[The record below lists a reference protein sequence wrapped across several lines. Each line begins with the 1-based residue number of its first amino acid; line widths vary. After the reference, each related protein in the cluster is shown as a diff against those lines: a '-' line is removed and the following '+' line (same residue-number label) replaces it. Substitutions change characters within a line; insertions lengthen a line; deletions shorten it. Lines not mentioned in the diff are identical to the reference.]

1 MPIDYMY
8 SDSVTRK
15 TRTLSISLIM
25 LVSALAPL
33 AAPVSAN
40 PPQAFAEPLILE
52 MNDNGTWVGV
62 PHHSDPMMDGFMDAG
77 TYEFRFTSMNL
88 TYNDNYSLDWNAEV
102 CEFYDGCSE
111 PVDESRSWTAMSDS
125 SAEYW
130 NLTLGVMD
138 CDASINANLEN
149 ETSGDD
155 WWFSWQIYG
164 PCGNTGDIT
173 LVMDLDGDG
182 SDETVDGFDFDQ
194 NISLDAGNYDAHFAV
209 ANLTSTGS
217 YSLEWFVE
225 SGQQGDIGSG
235 NATWSGTDPGSLLD
249 FDFDVLLMTC
259 EIWIQAALFDDSG
272 DAIGAFVALMG
283 GPCIDPITVT
293 VWDEDAGEW
302 RDLGGFNNE
311 AEWYSFCYWS
321 DEDTF
326 WLCGDDYDGDGELD
340 YDGDWWYYCEE
351 TNDGWLCT
359 DSFGQ
364 SEDHEFT
371 ENNTLLTPTMLEEGV
386 YDVMVNITTL
396 NTSTHYT
403 VVMDQL
409 DPGYVEFNSTSE
421 NYSISAELEVFPHD
435 CEGDIFIGVWDDPS
449 NFPNERPTIHDG
461 AMFVGPCE
469 EPVSPFTLT
478 YDGMEWEEEPYYMAF
493 EDCTDNGDHWECEV
507 EYDWDGDGET
517 DDYGYYYF
525 EYDDCEWSE
534 SDMVWYCITGEMQ
547 PHIEEGNHTME
558 LLVEGLEVGENYSVG
573 IDSEIC
579 IKMGGCEY
587 DWEAHNFTATAEN
600 ETIEFHVETDNFT
613 CGFGIHADLMGVD
626 DDGSWNYMGGSHFG
640 FSGPCEEPPSPFNL
654 TYDGTEWEV
663 DYHYMEFED
672 CTDTGGDWECEIEY
686 DWDGD
691 GETDDYRFYN
701 FEYDDCEWSDD
712 DMLWYCITGEMQ
724 PHIEEGNHTM
734 VLTVMD
740 LMVGTSYRVD
750 WNTQICESMT
760 GCDYDSDSFEF
771 NATAEEMSET
781 FYLET
786 DNHTCSIHIGVNLYA
801 MNDDGWWDYIGWDN
815 FGFGGPCEQPP
826 SNIDLTYELNG
837 SMVDYEMEED
847 WMEFDDC
854 TDTGGDWECEQAYD
868 HDGDGTIDDYGY
880 FWFPHDACEF
890 SVDDAIWYCI
900 EYRTPT
906 VSEGD
911 LDMTFEIVELDAN
924 MEYRLEWDVYS
935 MGMMSFDYSHQ
946 GENFTA
952 TSDEHSVDYT
962 HWVDNSTC
970 GLSVHASLHVAEDWD
985 DDNITDGW
993 KYIDSN
999 AWDFSGPC
1007 EMAFPVEITLQ
1018 IEDDGTW
1025 EDVEGVDLAELFSE
1039 GEGEDE
1045 GDEDEGPEVEMILG
1059 WMGYQVDDAGNYAMN
1074 LTLDGLE
1081 VGDDYTLVLGVD
1093 LPNTG
1098 GSTFVCGNGD
1108 EIPFDYVNDEE
1119 EDCEDGADE
1128 QQYDDNG
1135 DPINWFDCNDGSEVW
1150 IYQVND
1156 GNDDCPDGEDE
1167 AGGQY
1172 EQEIEF
1178 TATSDVMHED
1188 FDIEFSDDTCLVAV
1202 EARVLGEA
1210 MEDWDEEGPML
1221 GMFIAIIGGPM
1232 MSVDDDGDGIPDCLA
1247 DMEGGPD
1254 GPDDNDGPD
1263 WTFEDFTIHQEF
1275 SADLVLVSENQSVV
1289 VLDTWSDLDPEIR
1302 IKIDYDYFNGDEI
1315 LNDSEALE
1323 FEEMFMEGWNTEEC
1337 LEEGEG
1343 PDGFYLNGVT
1353 PDCII
1358 VYMEIH
1364 LTTTDPTEPAG
1375 LLVAYDLIFDLSTI
1389 GDISELTL
1397 SYEGDD
1403 PEEDDGLL
1411 VDSTLCGAHTDGSIS
1426 GYAVSSWTYDETEL
1440 GADECVDLDAG
1451 EHFAYMEIVFTADVD
1466 SDGDG
1471 YSDSDDRFPDDPEEW
1486 ADSDDDG
1493 VGDNHDAFPNDPTE
1507 TWDTD
1512 GDGVGDNG
1520 DAFPWDASESTDSD
1534 GDGWG
1539 DNSDAFP
1546 DDPTEWVDTDG
1557 DGTGDNADTDA
1568 DGDGTDDTDEDS
1580 DGDGVNDDQ
1589 DAFPFDAN
1597 ETMDTDGDGVGDNG
1611 DDFPDDANETTD
1623 TDGDGTGDNADTD
1636 ADGDGTPNDLDDFP
1650 LNSGES
1656 TDSDGDGVGD
1666 EEDAFPNNP
1675 NEYIDSDGDGTGD
1688 NADTDDDNDGT
1699 PDTSDAFPLDPN
1711 ESSDTDGDGYGDVA
1725 DAFPNDAGEW
1735 SDYDGDGV
1743 GDNSDAFM
1751 SDPYES
1757 RDSDGDGT
1765 GDNADWAPNDPNEK
1779 VDSDGDGVG
1788 NNADAFPTDPSE
1800 TKDTDGDGIGDN
1812 ADDDADGDGI
1822 PDGGVDPVDEED
1834 SGGILPGFTA
1844 ITGLASVLG
1853 AAILVAGRRKD

>member
-1 MPIDYMY
+1 MVWHCIIGEMP
-8 SDSVTRK
+8 
-15 TRTLSISLIM
+15 
-25 LVSALAPL
+25 
-33 AAPVSAN
+33 
-40 PPQAFAEPLILE
+40 
-52 MNDNGTWVGV
+52 
-62 PHHSDPMMDGFMDAG
+62 
-77 TYEFRFTSMNL
+77 
-88 TYNDNYSLDWNAEV
+88 
-102 CEFYDGCSE
+102 
-111 PVDESRSWTAMSDS
+111 
-125 SAEYW
+125 
-130 NLTLGVMD
+130 
-138 CDASINANLEN
+138 
-149 ETSGDD
+149 
-155 WWFSWQIYG
+155 
-164 PCGNTGDIT
+164 
-173 LVMDLDGDG
+173 
-182 SDETVDGFDFDQ
+182 
-194 NISLDAGNYDAHFAV
+194 
-209 ANLTSTGS
+209 
-217 YSLEWFVE
+217 
-225 SGQQGDIGSG
+225 
-235 NATWSGTDPGSLLD
+235 
-249 FDFDVLLMTC
+249 
-259 EIWIQAALFDDSG
+259 
-272 DAIGAFVALMG
+272 
-283 GPCIDPITVT
+283 
-293 VWDEDAGEW
+293 
-302 RDLGGFNNE
+302 
-311 AEWYSFCYWS
+311 
-321 DEDTF
+321 
-326 WLCGDDYDGDGELD
+326 
-340 YDGDWWYYCEE
+340 
-351 TNDGWLCT
+351 
-359 DSFGQ
+359 
-364 SEDHEFT
+364 
-371 ENNTLLTPTMLEEGV
+371 
-386 YDVMVNITTL
+386 
-396 NTSTHYT
+396 
-403 VVMDQL
+403 
-409 DPGYVEFNSTSE
+409 
-421 NYSISAELEVFPHD
+421 
-435 CEGDIFIGVWDDPS
+435 
-449 NFPNERPTIHDG
+449 PTI
-461 AMFVGPCE
+461 
-469 EPVSPFTLT
+469 
-478 YDGMEWEEEPYYMAF
+478 
-493 EDCTDNGDHWECEV
+493 
-507 EYDWDGDGET
+507 
-517 DDYGYYYF
+517 
-525 EYDDCEWSE
+525 
-534 SDMVWYCITGEMQ
+534 
-547 PHIEEGNHTME
+547 
-558 LLVEGLEVGENYSVG
+558 
-573 IDSEIC
+573 
-579 IKMGGCEY
+579 
-587 DWEAHNFTATAEN
+587 
-600 ETIEFHVETDNFT
+600 
-613 CGFGIHADLMGVD
+613 
-626 DDGSWNYMGGSHFG
+626 
-640 FSGPCEEPPSPFNL
+640 
-654 TYDGTEWEV
+654 
-663 DYHYMEFED
+663 
-672 CTDTGGDWECEIEY
+672 
-686 DWDGD
+686 
-691 GETDDYRFYN
+691 
-701 FEYDDCEWSDD
+701 
-712 DMLWYCITGEMQ
+712 
-724 PHIEEGNHTM
+724 
-734 VLTVMD
+734 
-740 LMVGTSYRVD
+740 
-750 WNTQICESMT
+750 
-760 GCDYDSDSFEF
+760 
-771 NATAEEMSET
+771 
-781 FYLET
+781 
-786 DNHTCSIHIGVNLYA
+786 
-801 MNDDGWWDYIGWDN
+801 
-815 FGFGGPCEQPP
+815 
-826 SNIDLTYELNG
+826 
-837 SMVDYEMEED
+837 
-847 WMEFDDC
+847 
-854 TDTGGDWECEQAYD
+854 
-868 HDGDGTIDDYGY
+868 
-880 FWFPHDACEF
+880 
-890 SVDDAIWYCI
+890 
-900 EYRTPT
+900 
-906 VSEGD
+906 SEGD
-911 LDMTFEIVELDAN
+911 LEMTFEIVELDAN
-924 MEYRLEWDVYS
+924 KEYRLEWTVVT
-935 MGMMSFDYSHQ
+935 MGMMSYDYLHQ

-970 GLSVHASLHVAEDWD
+970 GLNVHASLYVAHDWD
-985 DDNITDGW
+985 GDDITDDW
-993 KYIDSN
+993 SYMDSN
-999 AWDFSGPC
+999 DWVFSGPC
-1007 EMAFPVEITLQ
+1007 EVSFPVEITLQ

-1025 EDVEGVDLAELFSE
+1025 EDVEGVDLAELFSSDEE
-1039 GEGEDE
+1039 GN
-1045 GDEDEGPEVEMILG
+1045 EDEGPETEMILG
-1059 WMGYQVDDAGNYAMN
+1059 WMGYQVEDAGNYAMN

-1081 VGDDYTLVLGVD
+1081 AGDHYTLVLGVG

-1178 TATSDVMHED
+1178 NATSDVMHED
-1188 FDIEFSDDTCLVAV
+1188 FDIEFSDDTCLVSV

-1210 MEDWDEEGPML
+1210 MEDLDEEGPML

-1247 DMEGGPD
+1247 DMEDGPD

-1289 VLDTWSDLDPEIR
+1289 VLDAWSDLDPEIR

-1315 LNDSEALE
+1315 LNASEALD

-1375 LLVAYDLIFDLSTI
+1375 LMVAYDLIFDLSTI

-1411 VDSTLCGAHTDGSIS
+1411 VDSTMCGAHTDGST
-1426 GYAVSSWTYDETEL
+1426 GYAVSSWTYNETEMA
-1440 GADECVDLDAG
+1440 ADECVELNAG
-1451 EHFAYMEIVFTADVD
+1451 EHLASMEMVFTADVD
-1466 SDGDG
+1466 SDDDG
-1471 YSDSDDRFPDDPEEW
+1471 YNDNDDRFPDDPEEW

-1493 VGDNHDAFPNDPTE
+1493 VGDNHDMFPFDANE
-1507 TWDTD
+1507 TWDGD

-1520 DAFPWDASESTDSD
+1520 DAFPWDASESADSD

-1546 DDPTEWVDTDG
+1546 DDATEWVDTDG
-1557 DGTGDNADTDA
+1557 DGVGDNADTDA

-1589 DAFPFDAN
+1589 DDFPFDAN
-1597 ETMDTDGDGVGDNG
+1597 ETTDTDGDGVGDNG
-1611 DDFPDDANETTD
+1611 DDFPNDANETTD
-1623 TDGDGTGDNADTD
+1623 TDGDGTGDNSDDD

-1666 EEDAFPNNP
+1666 EEDVFPNNP

-1788 NNADAFPTDPSE
+1788 NNADAFPTDASE

-1822 PDGGVDPVDEED
+1822 PDEVVDPVDDGD